1 MKTRNLTT
9 PELFSLQTYINNSLS
24 EKVFFYISGVK
35 MFIKE
40 IKIKS
45 YDVDKNNNAKI
56 SSIMKYFQQIARENL
71 DQFGMTYDFLREHN
85 IVFVLA
91 KYKFKFYRNLH
102 CDEKF
107 IFKTSPCGLQGVS
120 FIRDFVVED
129 ADGNRCCEASSSW
142 VIIDFV
148 KRSILRPNRLPLPI
162 TSDPDLVDFVPDRLS
177 TNVRYGESRN
187 YATKVTYSQ
196 LDANN
201 HLNNC
206 CYADI
211 MLDGLFDIYNNI
223 PEIKELDMSFDHEAA
238 VCSELLLEYY
248 QKDEKIHIYCN
259 NTTAELPCFS
269 AVITL

>member
-1 MKTRNLTT
+1 
-9 PELFSLQTYINNSLS
+9 
-24 EKVFFYISGVK
+24 

-45 YDVDKNNNAKI
+45 YDVDRNNNAKI

-71 DQFGMTYDFLREHN
+71 DQFGMTYDYLREHN
-85 IVFVLA
+85 IVFVLT

-107 IFKTSPCGLQGVS
+107 IFKTSPCDIRGVS
-120 FIRDFVVED
+120 FIRDFVIED
-129 ADGNRCCEASSSW
+129 SNGIVCCEASSAW

-162 TSDPDLVDFVPDRLS
+162 IADPKLVDFIPDRIS
-177 TNVRYGESRN
+177 TNVRENEAQKY
-187 YATKVTYSQ
+187 TTTVTYSH

-211 MLDGLFDIYNNI
+211 MLDGYFALNGNVPD
-223 PEIKELDMSFDHEAA
+223 IKELDMSFDHEAA
-238 VCSELLLEYY
+238 VLSELMLEYICDDNVIDVSC
-248 QKDEKIHIYCN
+248 K
-259 NTTAELPCFS
+259 NTTSGLPCFS
-269 AVITL
+269 AIIKI

>member
-1 MKTRNLTT
+1 
-9 PELFSLQTYINNSLS
+9 
-24 EKVFFYISGVK
+24 
-35 MFIKE
+35 MFTKE

-45 YDVDKNNNAKI
+45 YDVDRNNNAKI

-85 IVFVLA
+85 IVFVLT

-107 IFKTSPCGLQGVS
+107 IFKSSPCDIHGAS
-120 FIRDFVVED
+120 FIRDFIIED
-129 ADGNRCCEASSSW
+129 SDGNKCCEASSAW

-162 TSDPDLVDFVPDRLS
+162 TADPKLVDFIPDRIS
-177 TNVRYGESRN
+177 TNVRDSEQGKYTTTV
-187 YATKVTYSQ
+187 AYSQ

-211 MLDGLFDIYNNI
+211 MLDGYFSIKGEVPD
-223 PEIKELDMSFDHEAA
+223 IKELEMSFDHEAA
-238 VCSELLLEYY
+238 VLSELCLDYCQE
-248 QKDEKIHIYCN
+248 EGKIYVFCN
-259 NTTAELPCFS
+259 NQSTGLSCFTASIIF
-269 AVITL
+269 